1 MKCFSNFISYKRE
14 DFIYDCSI
22 GEISYSMMGKM
33 LDERYVKER
42 LQLFDI
48 KEMYLYAGSYL
59 AVQLYRAASKYISI
73 KGIVDKNGKIPVS
86 DNIPV
91 FILDDLK
98 KQYNGEK
105 IVVTSVRYYLEIKKE
120 LEQFIESRNII
131 FIGELMFGIA

>member
-1 MKCFSNFISYKRE
+1 MNKIEKEILYL
-14 DFIYDCSI
+14 YATDCSI

-42 LQLFDI
+42 LELFDI

-120 LEQFIESRNII
+120 LEQFIENRNII

>member
-1 MKCFSNFISYKRE
+1 MNKIEKEILNLYAT
-14 DFIYDCSI
+14 DCSI

-42 LQLFDI
+42 LELFDI

>member
-1 MKCFSNFISYKRE
+1 MNKIEKEILNLYAT
-14 DFIYDCSI
+14 DCSI

-42 LQLFDI
+42 LELFDI

-91 FILDDLK
+91 FILNDLK

>member
-1 MKCFSNFISYKRE
+1 MNKIEKEILNLYAT
-14 DFIYDCSI
+14 DCSI

>member
-1 MKCFSNFISYKRE
+1 MNKIEKEILNLYAT
-14 DFIYDCSI
+14 DCSI

-105 IVVTSVRYYLEIKKE
+105 IVVTSVRYYLKE

>member
-1 MKCFSNFISYKRE
+1 MNKIEKEILNLYAT
-14 DFIYDCSI
+14 DCSI

-42 LQLFDI
+42 LELFDI

-86 DNIPV
+86 NNIPV
-91 FILDDLK
+91 FILDYLK
-98 KQYNGEK
+98 KQYTGEK

-120 LEQFIESRNII
+120 LEQFIENRNII

>member
-1 MKCFSNFISYKRE
+1 MNKIEKEILNLYAT
-14 DFIYDCSI
+14 DCSI

-42 LQLFDI
+42 LELFDI

-86 DNIPV
+86 NNIPV

-120 LEQFIESRNII
+120 LEQFIENRNII

>member
-1 MKCFSNFISYKRE
+1 MNKIEKEILNLYAT
-14 DFIYDCSI
+14 DCSI

-91 FILDDLK
+91 FILDDHDFTTL
-98 KQYNGEK
+98 
-105 IVVTSVRYYLEIKKE
+105 
-120 LEQFIESRNII
+120 
-131 FIGELMFGIA
+131 